1 MPIEVLASYYQDLFA
16 GLQSGFVQYQFVL
29 QYLGWALLVVILTLF
44 VQRILAYCVALW
56 EPSTF
61 LLVTPPR
68 ETNTSFTTTNELFTL
83 LAGLMRYRPL
93 LERLLVPA
101 SRYSFEIVSTKSAG
115 IQYVLRVPRR
125 QVDVVTKTLR
135 GYLPGMQVRAINE
148 YLPGHSALA
157 KIIPFRLKTHFAL
170 PLKEQVELSAHDP
183 IAYLTNSMTQLD
195 EHERIALQ
203 IVVRPLSRMHDWVL
217 MRSIHGLL
225 TQVARG
231 ERASLGSSAAS
242 SVVLAPLRGIG
253 VIVEQV
259 TGVVAM
265 IANDA
270 AGNFRTPHAATV
282 PLVVPISASDL
293 EQNAEIKRKL
303 EQPLFLA
310 SIRAYVQVDRPNL
323 RSREQGIGGSFE
335 SFTGS
340 NGQGLRPSFDLLKL
354 WRFRT
359 RQLGGGVAVLS
370 SSELAGLFHFPQ
382 TKTSETEDLV
392 RVRSRELPAP
402 LSFKHAAPNFDTVFA
417 TNSFGGV
424 TTPIGLTLEERR
436 RHTYILGA
444 TGSGKTTLLATMI
457 HQDIVNGKGVAVV
470 DPHGQLVEQLL
481 RTIPKE
487 RIKDVVWFAP
497 DDDGYPIALNL
508 LDLPVGETA
517 TPSQRAKQKSLVA
530 SHLIS
535 VFQKF
540 YDAKYFG
547 PRMEYVLRNAI
558 LTALETP
565 EPTLLTILN
574 LLTKKDYRKGA
585 TSHLPTGVLKDFW
598 TYEFEKLGSL
608 QRNQMISPITNKLG
622 AILSS
627 PLNYQILS
635 QPKSKLDFS
644 AVMDEGKILLCDL
657 SKGKIG
663 EDESNF
669 FGSLVIAKLQLAA
682 LGRARMPEAERRDFF
697 LYVDEFQNFATGAF
711 TELVS
716 EARKY
721 RLATILA
728 HQSISQISERDII
741 KVILANVGTT
751 ITFRTANP
759 EDESFLLPIFAPEV
773 GRYDIP
779 NLPLYRAYMKV
790 AVGEPRAAFM
800 ADVSKF
806 DVPDSD
812 EMAQQVIATSRLRYS
827 SPAVVPSVPAVK
839 TAGAIRFG
847 ELKASAPIPYQSRSS
862 VGVGRKGKVRNTHS
876 TMPTE
881 PLTPKQLEILTLLTH
896 FRFLD
901 RSQIQRLLN
910 HQHHS
915 TAIDWLNDL
924 TDKQYLTRIEP
935 KTSHEAAK
943 PVYYLAP
950 KALKTLKTEEQDPKS
965 FNRLEREAE
974 RSPDFIRRC
983 LLLAD
988 IFLDLRDRSTK
999 RTHHTLILPDE
1010 FNAIHSYAIP
1020 LAKLLPHAIYICE
1033 RDKHLEQSF
1042 VEILT
1047 ASSRPRL
1054 MHQIRRY
1061 LKFFD
1066 TGAWQA
1072 VGDDTFP
1079 TVLLIAPNETTYVT
1093 ARSLVKKLLSELEL
1107 EVSHPTVRIASAD
1120 AVRTHGATGEIWET
1134 LCLTEEA

>member
-1 MPIEVLASYYQDLFA
+1 MPIEVLASYYHNVLT
-16 GLQSGFVQYQFVL
+16 GLQSGFAQYQFVL
-29 QYLGWALLVVILTLF
+29 QYLGWAVLFVILASF
-44 VQRILAYCVALW
+44 VQRVVAFCFALW
-56 EPSTF
+56 EPAVF
-61 LLVTPPR
+61 LTVTPPR

-93 LERLLVPA
+93 ISRFFVPA

-115 IQYVLRVPRR
+115 IQYVLQVPKR

-135 GYLPGMQVRAINE
+135 GYLPGMQVRATNE
-148 YLPGHSALA
+148 YLPGHSAPA
-157 KIIPFRLKTHFAL
+157 KIIPFRLKTHLAL

-183 IAYLTNSMTQLD
+183 IAYLTNSMTQLG

-203 IVVRPLSRMHDWVL
+203 IVVRPLSRAHDWVL

-231 ERASLGSSAAS
+231 ERAPLESSAAS
-242 SVVLAPLRGIG
+242 SVVSAPLRGIG
-253 VIVEQV
+253 AIVEQF
-259 TGVVAM
+259 TGVITMV
-265 IANDA
+265 ANDT
-270 AGNFRTPHAATV
+270 AGNYRTPQAAAV
-282 PLVVPISASDL
+282 PFVVPISATEL

-340 NGQGLRPSFDLLKL
+340 NGQGLRPSFDLLKS

-402 LSFKHAAPNFDTVFA
+402 LSFKHAEPDFDTVFA
-417 TNSFGGV
+417 TNTFGGV
-424 TTPIGLTLEERR
+424 ATPIGLTLEERR

-457 HQDIVNGKGVAVV
+457 HGDIVNGKGVAVV

-481 RTIPKE
+481 RTIPQE
-487 RIKDVVWFAP
+487 RINDVVWFAP

-508 LDLPVGETA
+508 LDLPAGETT

-565 EPTLLTILN
+565 EPTLLTILD
-574 LLTKKDYRKGA
+574 LLTKKDYRKSI
-585 TSHLPTGVLKDFW
+585 TSCLPTGVLKDFW

-682 LGRARMPEAERRDFF
+682 LARARMPEAERRDFF

-711 TELVS
+711 AELVS

-728 HQSISQISERDII
+728 HQSISQIAERDII
-741 KVILANVGTT
+741 RVVLANVGSV
-751 ITFRTANP
+751 ICFRTANP
-759 EDESFLLPIFAPEV
+759 EDESFILPILAPEV
-773 GRYDIP
+773 QKYDIS
-779 NLPLYRAYMKV
+779 NLPLYRFYMKV

-800 ADVSKF
+800 ADVNNFTAPGS
-806 DVPDSD
+806 
-812 EMAQQVIATSRLRYS
+812 EETLEAVIRYSRSMYATPARPVSPTPSTGDPRHDHVGPSGSEKQNSFPLSLTGTEYGRDWQKGTMSATS
-827 SPAVVPSVPAVK
+827 
-839 TAGAIRFG
+839 T
-847 ELKASAPIPYQSRSS
+847 
-862 VGVGRKGKVRNTHS
+862 NT
-876 TMPTE
+876 
-881 PLTPKQLEILTLLTH
+881 LTLTNQQHDILLH
-896 FRFLD
+896 LLRFRFLD
-901 RSQIQRLLN
+901 RSHLQRLLN
-910 HQHHS
+910 
-915 TAIDWLNDL
+915 L
-924 TDKQYLTRIEP
+924 TDYKYLNKNLQQLTEHDYIAKITRTKSPTVYHLAPNGIRELKTHPKVDERSLGKLTRE
-935 KTSHEAAK
+935 S
-943 PVYYLAP
+943 
-950 KALKTLKTEEQDPKS
+950 D
-965 FNRLEREAE
+965 
-974 RSPDFIRRC
+974 RSDAFIQRC
-983 LLLAD
+983 LIIAS
-988 IFLDLRDRSTK
+988 INLDLRAKVT
-999 RTHHTLILPDE
+999 RTIKYGMFVPSD
-1010 FNAIHSYAIP
+1010 YAALP
-1020 LAKLLPHAIYICE
+1020 LAKELTALEPHAFVIREKAGHI
-1033 RDKHLEQSF
+1033 EQSF
-1042 VEILT
+1042 IEVLGDLPHKHLRTQLKRYIT
-1047 ASSRPRL
+1047 A
-1054 MHQIRRY
+1054 
-1061 LKFFD
+1061 FD
-1066 TGAWQA
+1066 EQAWQNA
-1072 VGDDTFP
+1072 TNMPFP
-1079 TVLLIAPNETTYVT
+1079 ALLLIAPT
-1093 ARSLVKKLLSELEL
+1093 L
-1107 EVSHPTVRIASAD
+1107 EVQKTAQRLMKQLMGDLGDSRPTIHFTTIDNVSK
-1120 AVRTHGATGEIWET
+1120 HSLTGDIWT
-1134 LCLTEEA
+1134 DPS